1 MENSKPCEPGSKYDS
16 GKRRFS
22 LLPLEAVNEVIDVL
36 EVGAQKYAV
45 DNWKQVPEAR
55 TRYYDATIRHITAWF
70 AGEKNDPET
79 GKNHLAHG
87 ICCLMFLLWLDLKG
101 KL

>member
-1 MENSKPCEPGSKYDS
+1 MENKEPCEPGSKYDS

-22 LLPLEAVNEVIDVL
+22 LIPLEAINEVTDVL

-45 DNWKQVPEAR
+45 DNWKHVPEAR
-55 TRYYDATIRHITAWF
+55 TRYYDASIRHITAWF
-70 AGEKNDPET
+70 GGEQLDPET
-79 GKNHLAHG
+79 GKHHLAHG

-101 KL
+101 KI